1 MSWSKLRVI
10 LHHLENALLVVLFIV
25 VIGAANTQ
33 IVLRNLFESSI
44 SWIDPFLRITILWL
58 ALMGAMVATR
68 ERVHI
73 AIDLFLR
80 YLPYRWRIWIERL
93 IHLISALVCGIVAY
107 FSARLVWMEFSDA
120 TLAFASVPL
129 WLCEGILPIAFSVMA
144 LRFLLQA
151 FASSREMLD
160 KDVLKQA
167 AQEKAVT

>member
-1 MSWSKLRVI
+1 MSWSRLRII

-68 ERVHI
+68 KRVHI

-80 YLPYRWRIWIERL
+80 YLPDRWRLWMERL
-93 IHLISALVCGIVAY
+93 IWYGWSSAMELWHSPLYPCGCAK
-107 FSARLVWMEFSDA
+107 
-120 TLAFASVPL
+120 AFYRSP
-129 WLCEGILPIAFSVMA
+129 F
-144 LRFLLQA
+144 Q
-151 FASSREMLD
+151 
-160 KDVLKQA
+160 
-167 AQEKAVT
+167 

>member
-68 ERVHI
+68 KRVHI

-80 YLPYRWRIWIERL
+80 YLPYRWRIGIERL
-93 IHLISALVCGIVAY
+93 IHLVSALVCTIVAY
-107 FSARLVWMEFSDA
+107 FSARLVWMEFSDG
-120 TLAFASVPL
+120 TVAFASVPL
-129 WLCEGILPIAFSVMA
+129 WLCESILPIAFSVMA

-151 FASSREMLD
+151 FASSQEMLD
-160 KDVLKQA
+160 KDVLEQA

>member
-1 MSWSKLRVI
+1 LRVI
-10 LHHLENALLVVLFIV
+10 LHHLENALIVVLFLV

-80 YLPYRWRIWIERL
+80 YLPDRWRLWIE
-93 IHLISALVCGIVAY
+93 
-107 FSARLVWMEFSDA
+107 LVWMEFSDG
-120 TLAFASVPL
+120 TVAFASVPL
-129 WLCEGILPIAFSVMA
+129 WLCESILPIAFSVMA

-151 FASSREMLD
+151 FASSQALLD
-160 KDVLKQA
+160 KGILEQA
-167 AQEKAVT
+167 AQEKPVT